1 MCSTPTARWVTGK
14 RKPIILIRFTMDK
27 IKSLAGVLPVI
38 QLPFHEDESI
48 DWDTLSREIDWA
60 YENGGQG
67 IVAAMV
73 TEILRLT
80 DAERDELASRLVEYN
95 GGRGPVV
102 MSIGDE
108 STVQAVRHARA
119 AADAGVDAL
128 MAIPPAASQALL
140 PEKIRYYEA
149 IIAATDLPVI
159 VQDASG
165 YVGEPLPI
173 DSQADLY
180 TRLGERVLFKP
191 EAQPLGPNLSKLR
204 DAGGP
209 GLKVFEGSGG
219 IALLDSYR
227 RGIFGTM
234 PGTEIVWAIR
244 AEWDALEAGDL
255 ARATE
260 LQGLIAPLISLQ
272 QGLDGYLS
280 VEKMLLQRQGVF
292 PNRVIRGPVGFTL
305 DPETE
310 DEATR
315 LFDLLC
321 KACGRKPIT

>member
-1 MCSTPTARWVTGK
+1 MNT
-14 RKPIILIRFTMDK
+14 IE
-27 IKSLAGVLPVI
+27 SLAGVLPVI

-48 DWDTLSREIDWA
+48 DWQTLSSEIDWA

-67 IVAAMV
+67 VVAAMV

-80 DAERDELASRLVEYN
+80 DAERDQLAQKLVEYN
-95 GGRGPVV
+95 AGRGPVV

-108 STVQAVRHARA
+108 STVMAVRHARA
-119 AADAGVDAL
+119 AKDAGVDAL
-128 MAIPPAASQALL
+128 MAIPPAASRALL

-165 YVGEPLPI
+165 YVGEPLPVE
-173 DSQADLY
+173 SQADLY
-180 TRLGERVLFKP
+180 RRFGDRVLFKP
-191 EAQPLGPNLSKLR
+191 EAQPLGPNLTKLR

-219 IALLDSYR
+219 IALLDSYQ
-227 RGIFGTM
+227 RGIHGTM

-244 AEWDALEAGDL
+244 AEWDALKAGDL

-260 LQGLIAPLISLQ
+260 LQGIIAPLISLQ
-272 QGLDGYLS
+272 HGGDLRSVQASNLVTSALS
-280 VEKMLLQRQGVF
+280 VEVVNRQL
-292 PNRVIRGPVGFTL
+292 TL
-305 DPETE
+305 PY
-310 DEATR
+310 R
-315 LFDLLC
+315 
-321 KACGRKPIT
+321 

>member
-1 MCSTPTARWVTGK
+1 MNNQQT
-14 RKPIILIRFTMDK
+14 IE
-27 IKSLAGVLPVI
+27 SLAGVLPVI
-38 QLPFHEDESI
+38 QLPFLADESI
-48 DWDTLSREIDWA
+48 DWDTFSCEIDWA
-60 YENGGQG
+60 YENGAQG

-80 DAERDELASRLVEYN
+80 DAERDELAVRMVKYN
-95 GGRGPVV
+95 AGRGPVV

-108 STVQAVRHARA
+108 STVQAVRHARSA
-119 AADAGVDAL
+119 AEAGVDVL
-128 MAIPPAASQALL
+128 MAIPPAASQVLL

-149 IIAATDLPVI
+149 IIAATELPVI

-173 DSQADLY
+173 ESQADLY
-180 TRLGERVLFKP
+180 RRFGDRVLFKP

-227 RGIFGTM
+227 RGIYGTM
-234 PGTEIVWAIR
+234 PGTEIVWAVR

-255 ARATE
+255 LRATE

-280 VEKMLLQRQGVF
+280 VEKMLLERQGVF
-292 PNRVIRGPVGFTL
+292 SNRIIRGPVGFTL
-305 DPETE
+305 DAETE

-315 LFDLLC
+315 LFDLLRE
-321 KACGRKPIT
+321 ACSK

>member
-1 MCSTPTARWVTGK
+1 MNNQQT
-14 RKPIILIRFTMDK
+14 IE
-27 IKSLAGVLPVI
+27 SLAGVLPVI
-38 QLPFHEDESI
+38 QLPFLTDESI
-48 DWDTLSREIDWA
+48 DWDTFSCEIDWA
-60 YENGGQG
+60 YENGAHG

-80 DAERDELASRLVEYN
+80 DAERDELAVRMVKYN
-95 GGRGPVV
+95 AGRGPVV

-108 STVQAVRHARA
+108 SIVQAVRHARSA
-119 AADAGVDAL
+119 AEAGVDAL
-128 MAIPPAASQALL
+128 MAIPPAASQVLL

-149 IIAATDLPVI
+149 IIAATELPVI

-173 DSQADLY
+173 ESQADLY
-180 TRLGERVLFKP
+180 TRFGDRVLFKP

-227 RGIFGTM
+227 RGIYGTM
-234 PGTEIVWAIR
+234 RGTEIVWAVR

-255 ARATE
+255 QRATE

-280 VEKMLLQRQGVF
+280 VEKMLLERQGVF
-292 PNRVIRGPVGFTL
+292 PNRIIRGPVGFTL
-305 DPETE
+305 DAETE

-315 LFDLLC
+315 LFDLLRE
-321 KACGRKPIT
+321 ACSK